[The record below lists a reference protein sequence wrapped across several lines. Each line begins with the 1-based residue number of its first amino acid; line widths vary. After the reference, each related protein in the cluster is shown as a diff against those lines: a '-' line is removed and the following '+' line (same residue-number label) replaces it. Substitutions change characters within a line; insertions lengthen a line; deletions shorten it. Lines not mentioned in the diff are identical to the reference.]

1 MKNKSMM
8 VIIGIILALIIILCS
23 DTVFANAIIIGGN
36 TTSNTTTGNVTE
48 NTTANVQNTVAN
60 TTTNISVPSTTTNRV
75 NTTQTLPQTG
85 NTIYLS
91 IIGIISIFTRFVNL
105 FAFFDKSALLGK
117 NKRRIYRF
125 GDPFGHIANKTEI
138 CAQKIGERVAVTGRY
153 YTENAYIAIGVCRFV
168 ERGFRTNALF
178 YYDFAHVLFFSDACV
193 HGNYHAALM
202 DGMR

>member
-60 TTTNISVPSTTTNRV
+60 TTPNISVPSTTTNRV

-85 NTIYLS
+85 VTDGYVVAILVIVCAISAIY
-91 IIGIISIFTRFVNL
+91 
-105 FAFFDKSALLGK
+105 A
-117 NKRRIYRF
+117 YR
-125 GDPFGHIANKTEI
+125 
-138 CAQKIGERVAVTGRY
+138 KIRDY
-153 YTENAYIAIGVCRFV
+153 NIK
-168 ERGFRTNALF
+168 
-178 YYDFAHVLFFSDACV
+178 D
-193 HGNYHAALM
+193 
-202 DGMR
+202 

>member
-48 NTTANVQNTVAN
+48 NTTANVQNTIAN

-85 NTIYLS
+85 VTDGYVVAILVIVCAISAIY
-91 IIGIISIFTRFVNL
+91 
-105 FAFFDKSALLGK
+105 A
-117 NKRRIYRF
+117 YR
-125 GDPFGHIANKTEI
+125 
-138 CAQKIGERVAVTGRY
+138 KIRDY
-153 YTENAYIAIGVCRFV
+153 NIK
-168 ERGFRTNALF
+168 
-178 YYDFAHVLFFSDACV
+178 D
-193 HGNYHAALM
+193 
-202 DGMR
+202 

>member
-85 NTIYLS
+85 VTDGYVVAILVIVCAISAIY
-91 IIGIISIFTRFVNL
+91 
-105 FAFFDKSALLGK
+105 A
-117 NKRRIYRF
+117 YR
-125 GDPFGHIANKTEI
+125 
-138 CAQKIGERVAVTGRY
+138 KIRDY
-153 YTENAYIAIGVCRFV
+153 NIK
-168 ERGFRTNALF
+168 
-178 YYDFAHVLFFSDACV
+178 D
-193 HGNYHAALM
+193 
-202 DGMR
+202 

>member
-60 TTTNISVPSTTTNRV
+60 TTANITSIPSTTTNRV

-85 NTIYLS
+85 VTDGYVVAILVIVCAISAIY
-91 IIGIISIFTRFVNL
+91 
-105 FAFFDKSALLGK
+105 A
-117 NKRRIYRF
+117 YR
-125 GDPFGHIANKTEI
+125 
-138 CAQKIGERVAVTGRY
+138 KIRDY
-153 YTENAYIAIGVCRFV
+153 NIK
-168 ERGFRTNALF
+168 
-178 YYDFAHVLFFSDACV
+178 D
-193 HGNYHAALM
+193 
-202 DGMR
+202 